1 MGSTILFKPVIS
13 KHCNKLIINITSAP
27 FGTRLIIMH
36 SLNIIDRS
44 KLKMKGKKELSML
57 LIGLGF
63 FIFDLVSDL
72 YVAVQYKRAGE
83 NGWFGLTL
91 TLIIFPFFVI
101 NIMATCQ
108 MKGRVNC
115 DVRCTGVVC
124 FYIVFA
130 RFGEEFKQWKRAY
143 LDTCPCEGNDKECN
157 CTACKDHREAINEST
172 IVCKNF
178 WKMHNFRYF
187 SMTNIAFFPP
197 PPYQC

>member
-1 MGSTILFKPVIS
+1 MI
-13 KHCNKLIINITSAP
+13 HC
-27 FGTRLIIMH
+27 
-36 SLNIIDRS
+36 LNILDRS
-44 KLKMKGKKELSML
+44 KLKMKGKIELSML
-57 LIGLGF
+57 FIGLGF

-83 NGWFGLTL
+83 NQWFALTL

-115 DVRCTGVVC
+115 DVRCTGVIC

-143 LDTCPCEGNDKECN
+143 LDTCPCDENDKECN
-157 CTACKDHREAINEST
+157 CTACKEHREAINESRQSAYQFVWIHYVET
-172 IVCKNF
+172 FTESIPQWCFQVYVMLDKCVHKTTMINSRVTLISSDKNLGNVI
-178 WKMHNFRYF
+178 KK
-187 SMTNIAFFPP
+187 
-197 PPYQC
+197 